1 MTSPLFRQRLFELL
15 SIAAQLTE
23 LDLPILFVT
32 EALSVALQRAC
43 RALHSDE
50 RVARWAAIM
59 LKQLHTLAVGDQND
73 ISLELH
79 AEKTFTELYAAPSG
93 ALFPLT
99 FMNPL
104 ELSLRVGD
112 ARSAAVCARIGT
124 EQLLCS
130 RAAAASAS
138 SRRTRP
144 TLRNRSRVLDEDGQ
158 FRAHDAALREWRE
171 QFQMPIDVRFEAR
184 FENASLTT
192 RRLRLLAANCQAS
205 SVTLL
210 RLIGEWRAKLD
221 QPQFWHLQRQ
231 RWRARTT
238 DNPVAIFTSHDI
250 MLDARLR
257 MIVLAVKFAAQLC
270 LLDLKAHQQRAS
282 TELLVP
288 FLDIARGVTLLWA
301 VACYERLYRVLV
313 LHVQARGAYTTPH
326 GQEIFEGVVQ
336 KLALLAANAQHSSEW
351 SQKAF
356 LEDFLIG
363 FETVARVVP
372 LEPADRQ
379 ALLCTVRT
387 TYKSLRVLDR
397 FFAQMASIFSATC
410 DTSDMPAI
418 REFASS
424 GIVAQQRATRQIAAQ
439 TVQLAK
445 LIALLV
451 A

>member
-32 EALSVALQRAC
+32 EALSVALQRTY
-43 RALHSDE
+43 RALQSDE
-50 RVARWAAIM
+50 HVGRWAAIM

-73 ISLELH
+73 VSLELL
-79 AEKTFTELYAAPSG
+79 AEKTFAELYAAPSG
-93 ALFPLT
+93 KLFPLT

-112 ARSAAVCARIGT
+112 ARSAAVCARVGT
-124 EQLLCS
+124 EQLQVCGIGR
-130 RAAAASAS
+130 RA
-138 SRRTRP
+138 RP

-158 FRAHDAALREWRE
+158 FRAHDIALREWRE
-171 QFQMPIDVRFEAR
+171 QFQMPIDVRFDAR

-221 QPQFWHLQRQ
+221 QPQFWNLQRQ

-238 DNPVAIFTSHDI
+238 DNPIAIFTSHDV

-270 LLDLKAHQQRAS
+270 LLDLKTHPQRAG

-288 FLDIARGVTLLWA
+288 FFDIARGVTLLWA

-336 KLALLAANAQHSSEW
+336 KLALLAANAQHSGGSEW

-397 FFAQMASIFSATC
+397 FFAQMASIFSVTC
-410 DTSDMPAI
+410 DSTDMPAI

-424 GIVAQQRATRQIAAQ
+424 GVVAQQRATRQIATQ